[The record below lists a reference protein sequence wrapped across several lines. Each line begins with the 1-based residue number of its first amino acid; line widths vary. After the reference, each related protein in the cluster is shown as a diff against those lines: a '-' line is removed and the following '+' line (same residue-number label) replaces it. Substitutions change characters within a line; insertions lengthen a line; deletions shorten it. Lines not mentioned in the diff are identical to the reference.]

1 MDLKIFTRTAR
12 GMTLTRLIYISA
24 GAWRIFR
31 VPIILLPIQLCA
43 LRRNSN
49 ESEQQSGGANA

>member
-1 MDLKIFTRTAR
+1 MDLKNFTRTAR

-43 LRRNSN
+43 STQKFERIRAAKRR
-49 ESEQQSGGANA
+49 ANA